1 MDCPEFRHET
11 LEDSC
16 IAIYLDSL
24 VTIVSSWHLVPPAEN
39 RLRETWLLQ
48 QAKSQTDSES

>member
-24 VTIVSSWHLVPPAEN
+24 VTIVSSWHLVVPAEN
-39 RLRETWLLQ
+39 RLREQWLLQ
-48 QAKSQTDSES
+48 QEKSQTD